1 MHFDWAYTFGLL
13 KNKDFWQ
20 ATLTVIELSVLVWIL
35 GIVLGFLLALGK
47 KSKIKIISTLSG
59 GYIWFFRSLPLLVLL
74 VFIYNMPQVFPQT
87 SVILASSF
95 LSGLIALTLSEAAY
109 IAEIHRGGL
118 NSIHKGQI
126 EAGKALGMKTAGI
139 QRLIVVPQAL
149 RISLPTLSNEF
160 VTIVKL
166 TSLVSVISLTE
177 ILLVGQRL
185 YTQNFLVLE
194 TMLAVAFF
202 YVLIVTVFGWLI
214 GKFEKFIDITHR
226 NPPLLKED
234 EIPIPTTNKSL
245 ANYEFLN
252 NERIGDY
259 ALEAI
264 DIHKSYG
271 DHKVLKGIDLNVKW
285 GEVISVIGPSGSGK
299 TTFIRTLNG
308 LESLNKGTV
317 NLMGKPFLK
326 DQTLTENSSAYKEQ
340 IIHVGMVFQSFNLFP
355 HKTVLENVML
365 APEYHGMNDKGINQL
380 TAIAMLDKVGMK
392 LHANK
397 YPHQLSGGQQQR
409 VAIARALAMQPS
421 IILFDEP
428 TSALDPELVN
438 EVLKVMEQ
446 LAKEGLTMIIV
457 THEMNFAFKISDRVI
472 FMEGGHIVEQGSPA
486 ELEHSRNER
495 FKQFIRTH

>member
-126 EAGKALGMKTAGI
+126 EAGKALGIKTAGI

-214 GKFEKFIDITHR
+214 GKFEKFIDISHR

-285 GEVISVIGPSGSGK
+285 GEAV
-299 TTFIRTLNG
+299 F
-308 LESLNKGTV
+308 V
-317 NLMGKPFLK
+317 NIVVTQFNIKRLKP
-326 DQTLTENSSAYKEQ
+326 QW
-340 IIHVGMVFQSFNLFP
+340 H
-355 HKTVLENVML
+355 
-365 APEYHGMNDKGINQL
+365 
-380 TAIAMLDKVGMK
+380 
-392 LHANK
+392 
-397 YPHQLSGGQQQR
+397 
-409 VAIARALAMQPS
+409 
-421 IILFDEP
+421 
-428 TSALDPELVN
+428 
-438 EVLKVMEQ
+438 
-446 LAKEGLTMIIV
+446 
-457 THEMNFAFKISDRVI
+457 
-472 FMEGGHIVEQGSPA
+472 
-486 ELEHSRNER
+486 
-495 FKQFIRTH
+495 

>member
-1 MHFDWAYTFGLL
+1 M
-13 KNKDFWQ
+13 
-20 ATLTVIELSVLVWIL
+20 
-35 GIVLGFLLALGK
+35 
-47 KSKIKIISTLSG
+47 
-59 GYIWFFRSLPLLVLL
+59 
-74 VFIYNMPQVFPQT
+74 
-87 SVILASSF
+87 
-95 LSGLIALTLSEAAY
+95 
-109 IAEIHRGGL
+109 
-118 NSIHKGQI
+118 
-126 EAGKALGMKTAGI
+126 
-139 QRLIVVPQAL
+139 
-149 RISLPTLSNEF
+149 
-160 VTIVKL
+160 
-166 TSLVSVISLTE
+166 
-177 ILLVGQRL
+177 
-185 YTQNFLVLE
+185 
-194 TMLAVAFF
+194 AFF

-214 GKFEKFIDITHR
+214 GKFEKFIDITHK

-380 TAIAMLDKVGMK
+380 TAIAMLDKV
-392 LHANK
+392 
-397 YPHQLSGGQQQR
+397 
-409 VAIARALAMQPS
+409 
-421 IILFDEP
+421 
-428 TSALDPELVN
+428 
-438 EVLKVMEQ
+438 
-446 LAKEGLTMIIV
+446 
-457 THEMNFAFKISDRVI
+457 
-472 FMEGGHIVEQGSPA
+472 
-486 ELEHSRNER
+486 
-495 FKQFIRTH
+495 